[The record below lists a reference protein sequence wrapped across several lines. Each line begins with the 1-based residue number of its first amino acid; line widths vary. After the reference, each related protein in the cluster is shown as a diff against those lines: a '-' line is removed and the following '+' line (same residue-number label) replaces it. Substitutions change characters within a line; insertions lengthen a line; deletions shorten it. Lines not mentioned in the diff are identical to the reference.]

1 MNIQFSIRRFIPYFI
16 LRHQNL
22 RQLLC
27 LQLLLLVLFNFVA
40 TISFSQISQN
50 GIFFQAVAKD
60 NYDNPANRRQL
71 FLQSTIIQS
80 NANGSKVLIEEFQTT
95 TDQMGIF
102 NFTIGKG
109 VRKGGKFYNLNEI
122 DWANGPY
129 YLNIKIVITP
139 VAPGANWDY
148 TKEWIDFGTTP
159 FGTVPYA
166 LFASSSGDLGNKVNV
181 SDSIL
186 RYVTPTQLAAKS
198 FDISPILKSL
208 SEKLDKVD
216 GKQLTSNDYTNA
228 EKIKLNEISGINTGD
243 ETLLSIKS
251 KLGITVLNGVN
262 TGDQDLSPFAT
273 KLALDVNTKVFD
285 SVLSQKVNIAD
296 LNNFLALKPNLS
308 DLNSSLDLKANNT
321 DVSTGLLLKVDK
333 VIGMGLS
340 SNDYTATDKLKLTNI
355 SGINTGDQ
363 DLSLYATKAGLA
375 LKVDHLIGKEL
386 SSNDYT
392 TIEKNKL
399 AAISGINT
407 GDQNLSS
414 YATIAN
420 LGLKAN
426 ITDVNTSLALK
437 ANSNDLITLLNT
449 KANLTDV
456 NSSLSLMVNI
466 ADLNSGLNLKVDKE
480 AGKVLSSN
488 DYTSADKLKLSNITG
503 VNTGDQDLS
512 LLATISN
519 LSLKANS
526 DDVNSSLAL
535 KANSAD
541 VTSSLALKANITDIN
556 TSLGLKANSADVTSS
571 LALKANSSDMTTS
584 LGLKANAIDVVTGLS
599 LKEEQLNKSAASNLG
614 GTAANDILYP
624 TQKAVKAYV
633 DGQISSGGVS
643 DASILTRHIA
653 SLNITTPL
661 IADASIT
668 DIKISNGINQSKV
681 GLGNVENT
689 ALSTWQGG
697 TNLTNV
703 GTIISGT
710 WSGTSIS
717 VAHGGTGANT
727 AADARFNLG
736 LVIGQDVQSPL
747 TTTQLAVL
755 SNTSNINTGDETI
768 ASIKTKLGIT
778 TLSGVNTGDQD
789 VSSFATITNLA
800 LKANTSDMTTSLGL
814 KANATDLTSGLA
826 LKANTSDMTTSL
838 GLKANATDLTSG
850 LALKVDKVTGKELST
865 NDYTTA
871 EKNKL
876 TAISGTNTGDQD
888 VSSFATITNLA
899 LKANTADMNTS
910 LGLKA
915 NISDMTTSL
924 VLKANETDL
933 TSGLALKVDKVTGK
947 ELSTNDYTTAEKN
960 KLTAISGTNTGDQD
974 VSSFAT
980 ITNLALKANTADMN
994 TSLGLKANISDMT
1007 TSLVLKANATDL
1019 TSGLALKVDKVTGK
1033 ELSTN
1038 DYTTA
1043 EKTKLA
1049 AIIGT
1054 NTGDQDLSSFA
1065 TITNLAL
1072 KANTSDMTT
1081 SLGLKA
1087 NTADMT
1093 TSLGLKANTSDMTT
1107 SLGLKAN
1114 TTDLTSGLALKV
1126 DKVTGKE
1133 LSTNDYTT
1141 AEKNKLTAI
1150 TGTNTGDQ
1158 DLSSFATALSLADKA
1173 NTTDVTTSI
1182 ALKANLISPTLVTP
1196 ILGDATATSV
1206 TASSDIKAKRY
1217 IQYATTAI
1225 SSTSTTNFD
1234 LSRGNVIQ
1242 VNLATSIAEI
1252 TFTNEAVGT
1261 YLIKF
1266 KQTVGSKTVNFPD
1279 TWLWS
1284 GGVEPVVS
1292 ATLGRTDI
1300 VTLIYDGTN
1309 YYAAIV
1315 QNFF

>member
-456 NSSLSLMVNI
+456 NSSLSLI
-466 ADLNSGLNLKVDKE
+466 
-480 AGKVLSSN
+480 
-488 DYTSADKLKLSNITG
+488 
-503 VNTGDQDLS
+503 
-512 LLATISN
+512 
-519 LSLKANS
+519 
-526 DDVNSSLAL
+526 
-535 KANSAD
+535 
-541 VTSSLALKANITDIN
+541 
-556 TSLGLKANSADVTSS
+556 
-571 LALKANSSDMTTS
+571 
-584 LGLKANAIDVVTGLS
+584 
-599 LKEEQLNKSAASNLG
+599 
-614 GTAANDILYP
+614 
-624 TQKAVKAYV
+624 
-633 DGQISSGGVS
+633 
-643 DASILTRHIA
+643 
-653 SLNITTPL
+653 
-661 IADASIT
+661 
-668 DIKISNGINQSKV
+668 
-681 GLGNVENT
+681 
-689 ALSTWQGG
+689 
-697 TNLTNV
+697 
-703 GTIISGT
+703 
-710 WSGTSIS
+710 
-717 VAHGGTGANT
+717 
-727 AADARFNLG
+727 
-736 LVIGQDVQSPL
+736 
-747 TTTQLAVL
+747 
-755 SNTSNINTGDETI
+755 
-768 ASIKTKLGIT
+768 
-778 TLSGVNTGDQD
+778 
-789 VSSFATITNLA
+789 
-800 LKANTSDMTTSLGL
+800 
-814 KANATDLTSGLA
+814 
-826 LKANTSDMTTSL
+826 
-838 GLKANATDLTSG
+838 
-850 LALKVDKVTGKELST
+850 
-865 NDYTTA
+865 
-871 EKNKL
+871 
-876 TAISGTNTGDQD
+876 
-888 VSSFATITNLA
+888 
-899 LKANTADMNTS
+899 
-910 LGLKA
+910 
-915 NISDMTTSL
+915 
-924 VLKANETDL
+924 
-933 TSGLALKVDKVTGK
+933 
-947 ELSTNDYTTAEKN
+947 
-960 KLTAISGTNTGDQD
+960 
-974 VSSFAT
+974 
-980 ITNLALKANTADMN
+980 
-994 TSLGLKANISDMT
+994 
-1007 TSLVLKANATDL
+1007 
-1019 TSGLALKVDKVTGK
+1019 
-1033 ELSTN
+1033 
-1038 DYTTA
+1038 
-1043 EKTKLA
+1043 
-1049 AIIGT
+1049 
-1054 NTGDQDLSSFA
+1054 
-1065 TITNLAL
+1065 
-1072 KANTSDMTT
+1072 
-1081 SLGLKA
+1081 
-1087 NTADMT
+1087 
-1093 TSLGLKANTSDMTT
+1093 
-1107 SLGLKAN
+1107 
-1114 TTDLTSGLALKV
+1114 
-1126 DKVTGKE
+1126 
-1133 LSTNDYTT
+1133 
-1141 AEKNKLTAI
+1141 
-1150 TGTNTGDQ
+1150 
-1158 DLSSFATALSLADKA
+1158 
-1173 NTTDVTTSI
+1173 
-1182 ALKANLISPTLVTP
+1182 
-1196 ILGDATATSV
+1196 
-1206 TASSDIKAKRY
+1206 
-1217 IQYATTAI
+1217 
-1225 SSTSTTNFD
+1225 
-1234 LSRGNVIQ
+1234 
-1242 VNLATSIAEI
+1242 
-1252 TFTNEAVGT
+1252 
-1261 YLIKF
+1261 
-1266 KQTVGSKTVNFPD
+1266 
-1279 TWLWS
+1279 
-1284 GGVEPVVS
+1284 
-1292 ATLGRTDI
+1292 
-1300 VTLIYDGTN
+1300 
-1309 YYAAIV
+1309 
-1315 QNFF
+1315 

>member
-1 MNIQFSIRRFIPYFI
+1 MNIQFSIRRYFSTFI

-80 NANGSKVLIEEFQTT
+80 NVNGTKVLIEEFQTT

-321 DVSTGLLLKVDK
+321 DVATGLLLKVDK

-399 AAISGINT
+399 AAISGTNT

-466 ADLNSGLNLKVDKE
+466 ADLNSGLNLKVDKV

-512 LLATISN
+512 LLATITN

-526 DDVNSSLAL
+526 TDV
-535 KANSAD
+535 
-541 VTSSLALKANITDIN
+541 N

-571 LALKANSSDMTTS
+571 LALKANSTDVNTS
-584 LGLKANAIDVVTGLS
+584 LGLKANSADVTSSLALKANSTDVNTSLGLKANSADVNSSLALKANSTDVNTSLGLKANSIDVVTGLS
-599 LKEEQLNKSAASNLG
+599 LKEDQLNKSAATNLG
-614 GTAANDILYP
+614 GTDANDILYP
-624 TQKAVKAYV
+624 TQKAVKDYV

-653 SLNITTPL
+653 ALNITTPL

-689 ALSTWQGG
+689 AISSWQGSS
-697 TNLTNV
+697 NLNSL
-703 GTIISGT
+703 GTITSGI
-710 WSGTSIS
+710 WSGTS
-717 VAHGGTGANT
+717 VAITHGGTGANT

-755 SNTSNINTGDETI
+755 SNTSNSNTGDETI

-814 KANATDLTSGLA
+814 KANATDLTSGLS

-838 GLKANATDLTSG
+838 GLKANSSD
-850 LALKVDKVTGKELST
+850 VT
-865 NDYTTA
+865 
-871 EKNKL
+871 
-876 TAISGTNTGDQD
+876 
-888 VSSFATITNLA
+888 
-899 LKANTADMNTS
+899 TS
-910 LGLKA
+910 LGLK
-915 NISDMTTSL
+915 
-924 VLKANETDL
+924 VNETDL
-933 TSGLALKVDKVTGK
+933 TSGLALKA
-947 ELSTNDYTTAEKN
+947 N
-960 KLTAISGTNTGDQD
+960 
-974 VSSFAT
+974 SS
-980 ITNLALKANTADMN
+980 DMT
-994 TSLGLKANISDMT
+994 TSLGLKAN
-1007 TSLVLKANATDL
+1007 ATDL
-1019 TSGLALKVDKVTGK
+1019 ISGLALKVDKVTGK

-1054 NTGDQDLSSFA
+1054 NTGDQDVSSFA

-1087 NTADMT
+1087 NTSDVT
-1093 TSLGLKANTSDMTT
+1093 TSLGLKASATDLSSGLALKANSSDVTT
-1107 SLGLKAN
+1107 LLGLKAN
-1114 TTDLTSGLALKV
+1114 ATDLTSGLALK
-1126 DKVTGKE
+1126 
-1133 LSTNDYTT
+1133 SNT
-1141 AEKNKLTAI
+1141 A
-1150 TGTNTGDQ
+1150 
-1158 DLSSFATALSLADKA
+1158 
-1173 NTTDVTTSI
+1173 DVTTSL

-1206 TASSDIKAKRY
+1206 IASADVKAKRY
-1217 IQYATTAI
+1217 IQYATAAI
-1225 SSTSTTNFD
+1225 SSTTTTNID
-1234 LSRGNVIQ
+1234 LSTGNVFQ
-1242 VNLATSIAEI
+1242 VDLANAITSI
-1252 TFTNEAVGT
+1252 TFSNEAVGT

-1266 KQTVGSKTVNFPD
+1266 KQTVGSKNVNFPD
-1279 TWLWS
+1279 SWFWS

>member
-22 RQLLC
+22 RQLIC
-27 LQLLLLVLFNFVA
+27 LNLFLLVLFNFVA

-80 NANGSKVLIEEFQTT
+80 NVNGTKVLIEEFQTS

-109 VRKGGKFYNLNEI
+109 VRKGGKFSNLNEI
-122 DWANGPY
+122 DWPNGPY
-129 YLNIKIVITP
+129 YLNIKIVIKP

-166 LFASSSGDLGNKVNV
+166 LFASSSGDLGNKVNI

-216 GKQLTSNDYTNA
+216 GKQLSSNDYTNA

-262 TGDQDLSPFAT
+262 TGDQDLSPFAS
-273 KLALDVNTKVFD
+273 KLALDVNTKIFD

-296 LNNFLALKPNLS
+296 LNNILALKPNLS
-308 DLNSSLDLKANNT
+308 DLNSRLDLKANNT

-375 LKVDHLIGKEL
+375 LKVDHLMGKEL

-407 GDQNLSS
+407 GDQNLSA

-571 LALKANSSDMTTS
+571 LALKANITDINTSLGLKANNTDVNSSLALKANSLDMTTS

-689 ALSTWQGG
+689 AISTWQGSS
-697 TNLTNV
+697 NLNNL
-703 GTIISGT
+703 GTITSGI
-710 WSGTSIS
+710 WSGTSVAIS
-717 VAHGGTGANT
+717 HGGTGAST
-727 AADARFNLG
+727 TADARFNLG
-736 LVIGQDVQSPL
+736 LVIGQDVQSLL

-755 SNTSNINTGDETI
+755 SNTSNSNTGDETI

-789 VSSFATITNLA
+789 LSSFATITNLA
-800 LKANTSDMTTSLGL
+800 LKANTADMTTSLGL

-838 GLKANATDLTSG
+838 GLKANATDLSSGLALKANTSDMTTSLGLKANTSDLTSGLALKANTSDMTTSLGLKANATDLSSGLALKANTSDMTTSLGLKANTTDLTAG
-850 LALKVDKVTGKELST
+850 LALKVDKITGKELST
-865 NDYTTA
+865 NDYSTA
-871 EKNKL
+871 EKDKL
-876 TAISGTNTGDQD
+876 AAISGTNTGDQD
-888 VSSFATITNLA
+888 V
-899 LKANTADMNTS
+899 
-910 LGLKA
+910 
-915 NISDMTTSL
+915 
-924 VLKANETDL
+924 
-933 TSGLALKVDKVTGK
+933 
-947 ELSTNDYTTAEKN
+947 
-960 KLTAISGTNTGDQD
+960 
-974 VSSFAT
+974 
-980 ITNLALKANTADMN
+980 
-994 TSLGLKANISDMT
+994 
-1007 TSLVLKANATDL
+1007 
-1019 TSGLALKVDKVTGK
+1019 
-1033 ELSTN
+1033 
-1038 DYTTA
+1038 
-1043 EKTKLA
+1043 
-1049 AIIGT
+1049 
-1054 NTGDQDLSSFA
+1054 SSFA

-1114 TTDLTSGLALKV
+1114 TADMTTSLGLKANTSDMTTSLGLKANATDLTSGLALKV

-1141 AEKNKLTAI
+1141 IEKNKLTAI

-1173 NTTDVTTSI
+1173 NTTDVTTSLS
-1182 ALKANLISPTLVTP
+1182 LKANLISPTLTSPV
-1196 ILGDATATSV
+1196 LGDATATSV
-1206 TASSDIKAKRY
+1206 IASSDIKAKRY